1 MLMTSPPYEAV
12 ASFTNGTSATQPVHC
27 FSLKA
32 DSEPGLLPRVIE
44 VFARN
49 SLVPSRW
56 HSDLLG
62 PHDDELSVDIQVRGL
77 AQERAEYLA
86 RCMEQIY
93 GVHSVL
99 ISRKL

>member
-1 MLMTSPPYEAV
+1 MLMTFPPHEAA
-12 ASFTNGTSATQPVHC
+12 ASYASASSCAQPVHC

-32 DSEPGLLPRVIE
+32 NSEPGLLPRLIE

-49 SLVPSRW
+49 ALVPSRW

-62 PHDDELSVDIQVRGL
+62 PHDDELTVDIQVRGL

-86 RCMEQIY
+86 RCMERVY

>member
-1 MLMTSPPYEAV
+1 MLMTYPPYEAV
-12 ASFTNGTSATQPVHC
+12 TRCASGTNGVQPTHC
-27 FSLKA
+27 FSLRA
-32 DSEPGLLPRVIE
+32 DSQPGLLPRLIE

-49 SLVPSRW
+49 GLVPSRW

-62 PHDDELSVDIQVRGL
+62 PHDEELSVDIQIRGL
-77 AQERAEYLA
+77 GQERAEYLA

-93 GVHSVL
+93 GVQSVL